1 MKTKTKNKYY
11 QQTITKNNRKIK
23 NIIKTKAMGD
33 ITPSWNTIP
42 EMDRWEILI
51 LNLICHVNP
60 GNEQSVT

>member
-11 QQTITKNNRKIK
+11 QQIITKNNRKIK

-60 GNEQSVT
+60 GNE

>member
-42 EMDRWEILI
+42 EMDR
-51 LNLICHVNP
+51 
-60 GNEQSVT
+60 

>member
-1 MKTKTKNKYY
+1 
-11 QQTITKNNRKIK
+11 
-23 NIIKTKAMGD
+23 MGD